1 MIQDPLDVSLFDQ
14 VRLMLLILQLPII
27 ATYNSIYGS
36 SKLYHKLILTGLEI
50 LNREGKVLVV
60 SKSQICMAK
69 RLHSLPYLHSIYES
83 FCGLPSLINT

>member
-1 MIQDPLDVSLFDQ
+1 MIL
-14 VRLMLLILQLPII
+14 
-27 ATYNSIYGS
+27 IYGS

-69 RLHSLPYLHSIYES
+69 RLHSLPYLHCIMNHSAVY
-83 FCGLPSLINT
+83 LR

>member
-27 ATYNSIYGS
+27 AIYNRIYGS

-60 SKSQICMAK
+60 SKSQICMSK
-69 RLHSLPYLHSIYES
+69 RLHSLPYLHCTYES

>member
-27 ATYNSIYGS
+27 AIYGS

-69 RLHSLPYLHSIYES
+69 RLHSLPYLHCIYES